1 MVAYP
6 FTGHAEWRALP
17 QDASI
22 NAHAHHDGISG
33 VKDEL
38 WQNPQLHG
46 KHRYVPEDVKPVRGR
61 GFGSSQV
68 RERAFAYLNS
78 SCLAF
83 LYSSLYLV
91 KESNRW

>member
-1 MVAYP
+1 MAYP
-6 FTGHAEWRALP
+6 LTGDAEWCPLP

-22 NAHAHHDGISG
+22 DAHAHHDGISG

-38 WQNPQLHG
+38 WQNSQLHG
-46 KHRYVPEDVKPVRGR
+46 KHRYVPEDIKAVRGR
-61 GFGSSQV
+61 GFVCSPAC
-68 RERAFAYLNS
+68 ERACAYLNS

>member
-1 MVAYP
+1 MAYP
-6 FTGHAEWRALP
+6 FTGDAERRPLP

-22 NAHAHHDGISG
+22 NAHTHHDGISG

-38 WQNPQLHG
+38 GQNPQLHG
-46 KHRYVPEDVKPVRGR
+46 KHGYVPEDMKPVRGR
-61 GFGSSQV
+61 GFARSQLS
-68 RERAFAYLNS
+68 ERALAYLNS

>member
-1 MVAYP
+1 MAHP
-6 FTGHAEWRALP
+6 FTGDAEWRPLP

-22 NAHAHHDGISG
+22 DAHPHHDGIPG
-33 VKDEL
+33 VEDEL
-38 WQNPQLHG
+38 GQNPQLDG
-46 KHRYVPEDVKPVRGR
+46 KHRYVPEDVEAVRGR
-61 GFGSSQV
+61 GLGRARV

>member
-1 MVAYP
+1 MAYP
-6 FTGHAEWRALP
+6 FAGDAERRPLP

-22 NAHAHHDGISG
+22 DAYAHHNGISG

-38 WQNPQLHG
+38 RQNSQLYR
-46 KHRYVPEDVKPVRGR
+46 KHRHVPEDRRAVRGR
-61 GFGSSQV
+61 GLVPPQH
-68 RERAFAYLNS
+68 RQQALAYLNS